1 MTNVDRVQDIRAR
14 YFREG
19 QSMREIAR
27 ELRMSRRTVRRYI
40 QSDGPWHYTLSK
52 PRLKPVA
59 DSTDS
64 VVRQIMEDD
73 LKVRNKKQRHN
84 ARRMYERLVE
94 EHGYRRSERTV
105 RRLVAAIKEEMGA
118 KRKEVFLPLE
128 FDYGQTFEADWLEV
142 DVEMGH
148 CH

>member
-1 MTNVDRVQDIRAR
+1 
-14 YFREG
+14 
-19 QSMREIAR
+19 MREIAR